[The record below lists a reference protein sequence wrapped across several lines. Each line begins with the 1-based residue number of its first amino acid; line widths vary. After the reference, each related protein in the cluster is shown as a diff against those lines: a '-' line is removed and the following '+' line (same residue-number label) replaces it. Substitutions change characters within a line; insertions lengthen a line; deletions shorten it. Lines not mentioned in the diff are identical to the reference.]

1 MGYWK
6 RQYTERPAGKP
17 LFRPD
22 PRSAEPPRTP
32 ETSDPPDSNGS
43 AGAEPAGHGAQPEQA
58 GGQSA
63 GSLGQ

>member
-6 RQYTERPAGKP
+6 RQYTERPTGKP

-22 PRSAEPPRTP
+22 PRSAQPPRAP

-43 AGAEPAGHGAQPEQA
+43 GGAEPAGPGAQLEQA
-58 GGQSA
+58 GRQSA
-63 GSLGQ
+63 GTPGQ